1 VRWLAGVV
9 ARGGRRGRGRLCF
22 PGPAMASGRHGGERL
37 AGGPDGDDVGDVPTR
52 GGGHDSTICR
62 QGVNDRWAQGAR
74 RPRR

>member
-1 VRWLAGVV
+1 VGEGGEGGVYASQ
-9 ARGGRRGRGRLCF
+9 ARPWRVGD
-22 PGPAMASGRHGGERL
+22 MGGERL

-52 GGGHDSTICR
+52 GGGNDSTICR